1 MRNTENYIQSGS
13 ESLYSEQIHTTISP
27 FVFNHLRLD
36 FPLFFVLRS
45 GVTEWAKRKLREKEL
60 ENARG
65 IISRRVHRYRGKK
78 WLEEFAIGIRLI
90 ELSWIERI
98 RYHGNSPKENV

>member
-1 MRNTENYIQSGS
+1 M
-13 ESLYSEQIHTTISP
+13 
-27 FVFNHLRLD
+27 
-36 FPLFFVLRS
+36 LRS
-45 GVTEWAKRKLREKEL
+45 GVTKWAKRMEREKEL

-90 ELSWIERI
+90 ELDWIGRI
-98 RYHGNSPKENV
+98 RYRGSSPKENV